1 MAVFGIMIFTAFDNN
16 NDNDDNNYNSKGVNL
31 AYCVVKILNVQNWH
45 FIHPNPSIAHL
56 NCPSVDGDEISWPG
70 WIYVIGKQSGDQKK
84 NLAICLWVMWVP
96 LPTIML
102 YVLTTCGIKFEI
114 SMSMIWHETL
124 ATCYIS
130 RG

>member
-102 YVLTTCGIKFEI
+102 YV
-114 SMSMIWHETL
+114 
-124 ATCYIS
+124 
-130 RG
+130 

>member
-1 MAVFGIMIFTAFDNN
+1 MIFTAFDNN